1 MYDVYVAPILKTVMK
16 LLLVL
21 VAASLILS
29 GCTTMAGMGLI
40 RKHAQLTDYNPQ
52 NFQGGTVVEYIT
64 EELTVRFWD
73 FKDKSQVSGA
83 LDLNGDGVPDFEYA
97 ASDVIGSNAAQIRAE
112 VEKAFSDNGVEVISI
127 VVESI
132 VEALKPGARP
142 GAR

>member
-1 MYDVYVAPILKTVMK
+1 MFDLYVVSILKTVTK

-21 VAASLILS
+21 VVVSLILS

-83 LDLNGDGVPDFEYA
+83 LDLNGDGVPDFEYG
-97 ASDVIGSNAAQIRAE
+97 ASDVVGSSAAQIRAA
-112 VEKAFSDNGVEVISI
+112 VEKVFSDNAVEVIPI
-127 VVESI
+127 VVDGI
-132 VEALKPGARP
+132 VDALKPTL
-142 GAR
+142 